1 MYLVSGARSVG
12 FPTPKVAALVP
23 GLLSMS
29 LFDEGRD
36 LLSKVHSADSGRI
49 QTNRFLD
56 VCRLVLQAVGKSMVQ
71 EEEGELERW
80 GPYY

>member
-1 MYLVSGARSVG
+1 
-12 FPTPKVAALVP
+12 
-23 GLLSMS
+23 MS

-56 VCRLVLQAVGKSMVQ
+56 VCRLVLQAVGESMVQ
-71 EEEGELERW
+71 GEGGNW
-80 GPYY
+80 KDGGHSIDFPC